1 MVLTPVPPPDLA
13 SRPRATVAA
22 TREVR
27 VLETI
32 AAVLRLVVEVLAA
45 ALRPA
50 MELLGAA
57 TRSLFEVAP
66 AAQPETGALV
76 IAVAVVATLAL
87 LAVAI
92 AVFLVPAR
100 TIATA
105 AHPRRAIADATRLTA
120 SHPDAPGHSRPR
132 APGSAALAA

>member
-1 MVLTPVPPPDLA
+1 M
-13 SRPRATVAA
+13 AA
-22 TREVR
+22 TEGVR

-32 AAVLRLVVEVLAA
+32 AVVLRLVVEVLAT

-50 MELLGAA
+50 TELLGAA
-57 TRSLFEVAP
+57 ARSLFELAP
-66 AAQPETGALV
+66 VPQPEAGALV
-76 IAVAVVATLAL
+76 IAAAVIATLAL

-92 AVFLVPAR
+92 AVLLVPAR
-100 TIATA
+100 MIATA

>member
-1 MVLTPVPPPDLA
+1 M
-13 SRPRATVAA
+13 
-22 TREVR
+22 
-27 VLETI
+27 LETMLV
-32 AAVLRLVVEVLAA
+32 VLRLLTEVLASA
-45 ALRPA
+45 ARPA
-50 MELLGAA
+50 TALLGEAA
-57 TRSLFEVAP
+57 RSLFELAP
-66 AAQPETGALV
+66 TPHPETGALV

>member
-1 MVLTPVPPPDLA
+1 MLD
-13 SRPRATVAA
+13 
-22 TREVR
+22 
-27 VLETI
+27 TI
-32 AAVLRLVVEVLAA
+32 TAVLRLFVEVLVS

-50 MELLGAA
+50 ADLAGAA
-57 TRSLFEVAP
+57 ARSLFEIAP
-66 AAQPETGALV
+66 ASDPQTGALV
-76 IAVAVVATLAL
+76 IAVAVVAALAL

-92 AVFLVPAR
+92 AVSLVPAR

>member
-1 MVLTPVPPPDLA
+1 MA
-13 SRPRATVAA
+13 
-22 TREVR
+22 
-27 VLETI
+27 ETI
-32 AAVLRLVVEVLAA
+32 TAMLRLVIEVLAA

-50 MELLGAA
+50 TDLVGAA

-66 AAQPETGALV
+66 ASDPHTGALV
-76 IAVAVVATLAL
+76 IAVAVVAALAL
-87 LAVAI
+87 VAVAV
-92 AVFLVPAR
+92 AVLFFPVPA
-100 TIATA
+100 IATA

>member
-1 MVLTPVPPPDLA
+1 M
-13 SRPRATVAA
+13 
-22 TREVR
+22 
-27 VLETI
+27 LETMLV
-32 AAVLRLVVEVLAA
+32 VLRLLTEVLDA

-50 MELLGAA
+50 ADLLGAA
-57 TRSLFEVAP
+57 VRSLLEIAP
-66 AAQPETGALV
+66 ASDPQTGALV
-76 IAVAVVATLAL
+76 IAVAVVAALAL

-92 AVFLVPAR
+92 AVLFSPVRA
-100 TIATA
+100 IATA

>member
-1 MVLTPVPPPDLA
+1 MA
-13 SRPRATVAA
+13 
-22 TREVR
+22 
-27 VLETI
+27 ETI
-32 AAVLRLVVEVLAA
+32 AVVLRLVLEVLAS

-50 MELLGAA
+50 ADLLGMAA
-57 TRSLFEVAP
+57 RSLFEIAP
-66 AAQPETGALV
+66 APHPEAGALV
-76 IAVAVVATLAL
+76 IAVAVAATLAL

-100 TIATA
+100 TIAA
-105 AHPRRAIADATRLTA
+105 SAHPRRAIADSTRLTA